1 MKMQRLVLP
10 LFIITLFVINRIA
23 LCNSAKFPDDG
34 YIEPPPPPAEGYDV
48 PEEPKEGY
56 DVPEEPK
63 DGYDAPSYEEE
74 PKGLIFLIILIHT
87 NAEI

>member
-1 MKMQRLVLP
+1 MQRSVLS
-10 LFIITLFVINRIA
+10 LLIITLSVINQIA
-23 LCNSAKFPDDG
+23 LCNSAKLPDHG

-63 DGYDAPSYEEE
+63 EGYDAPSYEEE
-74 PKGLIFLIILIHT
+74 PRGLIFLII
-87 NAEI
+87 